1 MIYPSQRNESEE
13 LIMTIDKY
21 TDWNTLPGEI
31 VSYIAATRSQMV
43 DDEKR
48 CAAILELDQPV
59 GEYTPFVVSFVGRF
73 KTGKS
78 SLINALLGMDILPT
92 KATTATTVITRII
105 YGPTMCAYV
114 RERGN
119 LRPVSIREAQEVIL
133 NHKVSDVN
141 NTPDVI
147 FELPVDWLKG
157 NIELRDTP
165 GMDDSAQNGLLEAIA
180 LNALKDTDLCVLVY
194 DAYQFISAK
203 EREIT
208 QKAQEQL
215 GGNIVFAVNRTNLI
229 NSIEG
234 LNQVEK
240 AAKTVFSGMGNDL
253 VGNDRHYLMCSAPGM
268 VDLDGF
274 DVWLK
279 DILAPGHTDRLNSL
293 RKRAVSS
300 GISEMYEEVSGGLK
314 GLVTEAS
321 DLLSELSAE
330 HKRRIDKAQ
339 QEINRARNNRRNKVL
354 ADRLKVELALCDTTG
369 LQAHIKEKRSGNAQS
384 YDAFSKVT
392 VRDFYSNKAAKT
404 FTEYAPY
411 MKTYGYDFIGKAVNS
426 LTFPSTHTKTV
437 AASGREVGG
446 GAIFGGVI
454 GFLFGGPAGAA
465 VCAGIGAALGGSS
478 SSVDDSESNTVSFVQ
493 SNVLNSIKTQL
504 YSVFSREVQR
514 IDSEAASKCAVCKS
528 GLEVHIDAMRSLMQD
543 LNRRLISEQL
553 SRMEKYAK
561 QYANQ

>member
-1 MIYPSQRNESEE
+1 
-13 LIMTIDKY
+13 MTIDKY

-31 VSYIAATRSQMV
+31 ISYIAATRSQMV

-92 KATTATTVITRII
+92 KDTTATTVITRIV
-105 YGPTMCAYV
+105 YGPTTCAYV
-114 RERGN
+114 REHGD

-133 NHKVSDVN
+133 NHKVSDVD

-165 GMDDSAQNGLLEAIA
+165 GMDDSAQNGLLEKIA
-180 LNALKDTDLCVLVY
+180 LNALVDTDLCVLVY
-194 DAYQFISAK
+194 DACQFISAK

-208 QKAQEQL
+208 MKAQEQL
-215 GGNIVFAVNRTNLI
+215 GGNIVFAVNRTNLL

-240 AAKTVFSGMGNDL
+240 MAKTVFSDMGNNL
-253 VGNDRHYLMCSAPGM
+253 VGNNRHYLMCSAPGM
-268 VDLDGF
+268 IDLDGF

-314 GLVTEAS
+314 GLVTEVNV
-321 DLLSELSAE
+321 LLSELSAE

-339 QEINRARNNRRNKVL
+339 QEINRARNDRRNKVL
-354 ADRLKVELALCDTTG
+354 ADRLKVEQALCDTTG
-369 LQAHIKEKRSGNAQS
+369 LQAYIKEKRSGNAQS

-392 VRDFYSNKAAKT
+392 VRDFYSNKAAEA
-404 FTEYAPY
+404 FTDYAPY
-411 MKTYGYDFIGKAVNS
+411 MKTYGYDFIGEAVNS

-437 AASGREVGG
+437 AASGGEVGG
-446 GAIFGGVI
+446 GAIFGGFI

-465 VCAGIGAALGGSS
+465 VGAGIGAALGGSS

-493 SNVLNSIKTQL
+493 SNVLNPIKTQL

-553 SRMEKYAK
+553 SRMEKHAK
-561 QYANQ
+561 Q